1 VDLKRSVHEAV
12 SGGALETIVDPAWTA
27 SLGVEAMNALSTGIA
42 LLDRRAY
49 VLFANATAERL
60 CKRDVIFKTSS
71 PLPLAL
77 RDADSNETLH
87 RAIAGACEGAS
98 AALQM
103 RDVDANPVIS
113 AVVMP
118 LGASQWT
125 SSWKRPVV
133 LLAMNELTRF
143 RSIPDRWLSQ
153 LFGLT
158 PTESSVTNWLV
169 AGRSIDEYAQ
179 HRGVS
184 LATVRSQLKAVLS
197 KTGMSRQAQLV
208 AALSRLPIEHVS
220 NA

>member
-1 VDLKRSVHEAV
+1 VDLKRGVHEAV
-12 SGGALETIVDPAWTA
+12 YGGALETIVDPAWTA
-27 SLGVEAMNALSTGIA
+27 LLGIEAMNALSTGIV
-42 LLDRRAY
+42 LIDRRAY
-49 VLFANATAERL
+49 VLFANAMAGRL
-60 CKRDVIFKTSS
+60 CKPGAVFKASS

-77 RDADSNETLH
+77 RDSDSNETLY
-87 RAIAGACEGAS
+87 RAIAGACAGAS

-103 RDVDANPVIS
+103 RDGEANPVIS
-113 AVVMP
+113 AVVLP
-118 LGASQWT
+118 LLSSQWT
-125 SSWKRPVV
+125 SSRQRPVV

-169 AGRSIDEYAQ
+169 AGRTIDEYAQ

>member
-1 VDLKRSVHEAV
+1 MDLERSVHEAIH
-12 SGGALETIVDPAWTA
+12 GGALGTIVDPAWTA
-27 SLGVEAMNALSTGIA
+27 SLGIAAMDALSTGIV
-42 LLDRRAY
+42 LLDRRAL

-60 CKRDVIFKTSS
+60 YKRDAIFKASS
-71 PLPLAL
+71 PLPLTL
-77 RDADSNETLH
+77 RDPDSNETLR
-87 RAIAGACEGAS
+87 RAISGACEGVS

-103 RDVDANPVIS
+103 RDDDANPVIS
-113 AVVMP
+113 AVVLP
-118 LGASQWT
+118 LHWSHETT
-125 SSWKRPVV
+125 SRRPVV

-143 RSIPDRWLSQ
+143 RSIPYRWLSQ
-153 LFGLT
+153 MFGLT

-169 AGRSIDEYAQ
+169 AGRTIDEYAQ